1 MQPSIVNNPYLP
13 IPVRV
18 EKVSFESE
26 DRSLKTFDLA
36 CINPE
41 DREKLNFMPGQFIE
55 FSIPGKGES
64 PFGIASN
71 PTAELIRV
79 TVNRTGNVTSA
90 IHNLCEGDFAGI
102 RGPLGNWYPIEH
114 MKGKNLVII
123 SGGFAFTTLASLLE
137 YILEKHENDVKDI
150 HLIYGARTPGML
162 LYKEKLEAWQA
173 NPRIKSRITVD
184 REATGWN
191 GLVGFVPTIVEQS
204 DITPDNTIAVVCGP
218 PIMIKLTLPKL
229 VEKGFAKEQIYTS
242 LERRMK
248 CGLGKC
254 GRCNI
259 GPYFVCKDG
268 PVFSLA
274 QLEGLPAE
282 Y

>member
-1 MQPSIVNNPYLP
+1 
-13 IPVRV
+13 
-18 EKVSFESE
+18 
-26 DRSLKTFDLA
+26 
-36 CINPE
+36 
-41 DREKLNFMPGQFIE
+41 
-55 FSIPGKGES
+55 
-64 PFGIASN
+64 
-71 PTAELIRV
+71 
-79 TVNRTGNVTSA
+79 
-90 IHNLCEGDFAGI
+90 
-102 RGPLGNWYPIEH
+102 

-184 REATGWN
+184 REATGWT

-274 QLEGLPAE
+274 QLDGLPAE